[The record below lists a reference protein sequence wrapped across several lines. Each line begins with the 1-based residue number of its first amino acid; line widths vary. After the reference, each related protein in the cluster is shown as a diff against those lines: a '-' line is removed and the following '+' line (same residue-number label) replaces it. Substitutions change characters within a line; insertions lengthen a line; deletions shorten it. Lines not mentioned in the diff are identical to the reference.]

1 MPPAALSAERAG
13 ALSRAESKRFRPERP
28 ASRGKDDATRNAR
41 GKSVIL
47 NIEEAVR
54 KPASPGRGTA
64 AIISRQ
70 PWDSL
75 LPHLLKVG
83 VDTAAAVEQ
92 LKRFTTML
100 IDWNSG
106 ISNLVSRNDL
116 NRIVERHIL
125 ESVEPA
131 HWLKASGAARWIDLG
146 SGGGLPAIPLAILG
160 VGEHWTLVESRRNK
174 TLFLR
179 KVVQDLKL
187 TNVSVVCDRIENL
200 GGDDGL
206 AGAFQGF
213 TSRATM
219 TLGPTL
225 VLAARF
231 VGAGGAAFL
240 WKGSRRESE
249 MVEDER
255 WKAFWDFDGLL
266 GIGAGQ
272 TVVARFVRIK
282 NEL

>member
-1 MPPAALSAERAG
+1 MA
-13 ALSRAESKRFRPERP
+13 
-28 ASRGKDDATRNAR
+28 
-41 GKSVIL
+41 
-47 NIEEAVR
+47 
-54 KPASPGRGTA
+54 
-64 AIISRQ
+64 RQ

-75 LPHLLKVG
+75 LPHLLKAE
-83 VDTAAAVEQ
+83 VDSDAAVSM
-92 LKRFTTML
+92 LRKFTTML

-131 HWLKASGAARWIDLG
+131 HWLKARGASRWIDLG
-146 SGGGLPAIPLAILG
+146 SGGGLPAIPLAVLG
-160 VGEHWTLVESRRNK
+160 VGQSWTLVESRRNK

-179 KVVQDLKL
+179 KTVADLQL
-187 TNVSVVCDRIENL
+187 TQVKVMCDRLENL

-206 AGAFQGF
+206 AGSFQGF

-219 TLGPTL
+219 PLGPTL

-231 VGAGGAAFL
+231 VGAGGTAFL
-240 WKGSRRESE
+240 WKGSRREEE
-249 MVEDER
+249 MAEDDR

-266 GIGAGQ
+266 GIGSGQ
-272 TVVARFVRIK
+272 TVVARFVRIN

>member
-1 MPPAALSAERAG
+1 MA
-13 ALSRAESKRFRPERP
+13 
-28 ASRGKDDATRNAR
+28 
-41 GKSVIL
+41 
-47 NIEEAVR
+47 
-54 KPASPGRGTA
+54 
-64 AIISRQ
+64 RQ

-75 LPHLLKVG
+75 LPHLLKVE
-83 VDTAAAVEQ
+83 VDSAAAVEM
-92 LKRFTTML
+92 LRRFTTAL

-116 NRIVERHIL
+116 NRIVDRHIL

-131 HWLKASGAARWIDLG
+131 HWLKARSASRWVDFG

-160 VGEHWTLVESRRNK
+160 VGQNWTLVESRRNK

-179 KVVQDLKL
+179 KAVQDLGLK
-187 TNVSVVCDRIENL
+187 NVNVVCDRLENL

-219 TLGPTL
+219 PLGPTL

-231 VGAGGAAFL
+231 VGEGGTAFL
-240 WKGSRRESE
+240 WKGSRREEE
-249 MVEDER
+249 MAADPR

-266 GIGAGQ
+266 GISSGQ